1 MRKFLEN
8 IYEAEKIINK
18 LNHMAYVTYPI
29 VKDKK
34 LLLKILVET
43 KIAIARLINSILQ
56 YEFLF
61 KRIRIYKDPKENM
74 KTFINKC
81 APKYNISQNQVNL
94 IIELFDIVDMHKN
107 STFEFRK
114 DEKLVILNGNSSPK
128 VIVFEDIK
136 EFLGIARQILED
148 LKKEISNSRVGK
160 V

>member
-18 LNHMAYVTYPI
+18 INHMAYVTYPV

-43 KIAIARLINSILQ
+43 RVAIARLINSILQ

-61 KRIRIYKDPKENM
+61 KRIRIYKDSRENM

-81 APKYNISQNQVNL
+81 AQRYNISQNEVNL
-94 IIELFDIVDMHKN
+94 IIELFDIVNMHKN

-114 DEKLVILNGNSSPK
+114 HEKLVILNHDSSPK
-128 VIVFEDIK
+128 VIVFENIK
-136 EFLGIARQILED
+136 DFLGVAMKLLENT
-148 LKKEISNSRVGK
+148 KKNISN
-160 V
+160 